1 MCSEALGTPMTQ
13 TTTYFKSDGQLDLTG
28 VRVARIST
36 VPFFVIA
43 QLKTQIEELTA
54 LGAEV
59 TVVSSDGPELHG
71 PGLIHG
77 VNWKVLEIA
86 RSLSPIKD
94 LFSLVL
100 LYKFFRS
107 SGIHIAHSTTP
118 KAGLLTAIA
127 AYLAGVPVRVHTFT
141 GQPWVNMHGIKRWV
155 VRGCDRLIGLLNTT
169 CYADSMSQRDF
180 LVECGLLKPDQISV
194 IGAGSLAGVDVG
206 RFSKAHFPSE
216 LCQELRKSLG
226 IPQTAP
232 VLLFVG
238 RITSEKGVRE
248 LIQAFAGLKRSGSL
262 AHLVIVGGFDNTGG
276 VPGSITPE
284 EITGHQDTH
293 IVGYTACPE
302 AYMAIADL
310 LCLPSYREGFG
321 TVVIEAA
328 AMGLPTVGTQIYGLS
343 DAVLNGQ
350 TGILVA
356 PRQSEALQAA
366 LQTLLADDELRSRM
380 GELAKLRA
388 KSLFDAK
395 IVNQAVV
402 LQYLDL
408 LTRQQSSMGIT
419 P

>member
-1 MCSEALGTPMTQ
+1 MTP
-13 TTTYFKSDGQLDLTG
+13 TTTNLTMGRPLDLTG

-43 QLKTQIEELTA
+43 QLKTQIDELVA

-59 TVVSSDGPELHG
+59 TIVSSDGPELHG
-71 PGLIHG
+71 PRLIHG
-77 VNWKVLEIA
+77 VDWKVLEIA
-86 RSLSPIKD
+86 RSLSPLRD
-94 LFSLVL
+94 LCSLVH
-100 LYKFFRS
+100 LYWFFRR

-118 KAGLLTAIA
+118 KAGLVTAIA
-127 AYLAGVPVRVHTFT
+127 AYLARVPVRVHTFT
-141 GQPWVNMHGIKRWV
+141 GQPWVNMRGIKRWV
-155 VRGCDRLIGLLNTT
+155 VRSCDRCIGLLNTT
-169 CYADSMSQRDF
+169 CYADSASQRDF
-180 LVECGLLKPDQISV
+180 LVEEGLLKPERISV
-194 IGAGSLAGVDVG
+194 IGAGSLAGVDVV

-216 LCQELRKSLG
+216 RCQELRTSLG
-226 IPQTAP
+226 IPHTAP

-248 LIQAFAGLKRSGSL
+248 LMQAFAGLKRNASL
-262 AHLVIVGGFDNTGG
+262 AHLVIVGGFDDAGG
-276 VPGSITPE
+276 LPGIITPE
-284 EITGHQDTH
+284 EITRQQDSH
-293 IVGYTACPE
+293 IVGYTQCPE
-302 AYMAIADL
+302 AYMAMADV

-356 PRQSEALQAA
+356 PRDSQALQGA

-380 GELAKLRA
+380 GELAKQRA
-388 KSLFDAK
+388 RSLFDAK
-395 IVNQAVV
+395 TVNQAVV

-408 LTRQQSSMGIT
+408 LTHQPVPRGT
-419 P
+419 RP

>member
-1 MCSEALGTPMTQ
+1 MTP
-13 TTTYFKSDGQLDLTG
+13 TTTNLTMGRPLDLTG

-36 VPFFVIA
+36 VPFFVVA
-43 QLKTQIEELTA
+43 QLKTQLEELVA

-59 TVVSSDGPELHG
+59 TIVSSDGPELHG
-71 PGLIHG
+71 PRLIHG
-77 VNWKVLEIA
+77 LDWQVLEIA
-86 RSLSPIKD
+86 RSLSPLKD
-94 LFSLVL
+94 LCSIVH
-100 LYKFFRS
+100 LYRFFRR
-107 SGIHIAHSTTP
+107 SGTHIAHSTTP
-118 KAGLLTAIA
+118 KAGLVTAIA

-155 VRGCDRLIGLLNTT
+155 VRSCDRWIGLLNTA
-169 CYADSMSQRDF
+169 CYADSASQRDF
-180 LVECGLLKPDQISV
+180 LVGEGLLKPEKISV

-206 RFSKAHFPSE
+206 RFSKAHFPPE

-238 RITSEKGVRE
+238 RITSDKGVRE

-262 AHLVIVGGFDNTGG
+262 AHLVIVGGFDDAGG
-276 VPGSITPE
+276 LPGIITPE
-284 EITGHQDTH
+284 EITEHQGTH
-293 IVGYTACPE
+293 IVGYTARPE

-356 PRQSEALQAA
+356 PRDSQALQSA
-366 LQTLLADDELRSRM
+366 LQTLLSDDELRSRM
-380 GELAKLRA
+380 GELARLRA
-388 KSLFDAK
+388 QSFFDAK
-395 IVNQAVV
+395 VVNQEVV

-408 LTRQQSSMGIT
+408 LTRQQISKGTT